1 MLLDDLKV
9 LIKDFE
15 NVLLKDPRFKN
26 DMFFKNQVKIIYDC
40 EKRKI
45 NNVFVPMPID
55 NKDQLNE
62 INKLKQKIVSLENSC
77 KCGSYEKGELPDTD
91 KLTSD
96 YRDVADRS
104 RETATSEDD
113 LRTLFSLESFKK
125 ATTDKKLDI
134 VRVLDSEYNRFS
146 NFTNNELKKKLENW
160 KQ

>member
-1 MLLDDLKV
+1 MLLDDLKI

-40 EKRKI
+40 EKKKI

-55 NKDQLNE
+55 NKDQTKE

-113 LRTLFSLESFKK
+113 LRTLFGIENFKK
-125 ATTDKKLDI
+125 ISTIDKLRV
-134 VRVLDSEYNRFS
+134 VRAVDSEYNRFS
-146 NFTNNELKKKLENW
+146 KYDDNELTKVLENY